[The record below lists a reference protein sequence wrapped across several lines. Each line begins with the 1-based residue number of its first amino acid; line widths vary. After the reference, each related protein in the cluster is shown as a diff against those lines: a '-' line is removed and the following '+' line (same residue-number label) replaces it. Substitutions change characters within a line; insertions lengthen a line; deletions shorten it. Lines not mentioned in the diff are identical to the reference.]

1 MARSKRPSAS
11 PASLALADEIRR
23 LRERGFS
30 VREIGR
36 RTGLS
41 KSHVHNIAIGKRGL
55 SPPRAAAAAERLS
68 GERPALVIIDG
79 QVRAVDPVNRRERQ
93 KIGRYMRAAQDAKD
107 DNDFRAIRRRFR
119 RTVIKT
125 SEGEFHLE
133 TDPDVLRDLDDADL
147 LNIEEVFHYEPAAR
161 AA

>member
-1 MARSKRPSAS
+1 MARSKRPPAS

-41 KSHVHNIAIGKRGL
+41 KSHVHNIAIGKRGV
-55 SPPRAAAAAERLS
+55 STPRAVTAAERLS
-68 GERPALVIIDG
+68 RERPALVIIEG
-79 QVRAVDPVNRRERQ
+79 QLHAVDPVNRRERQ
-93 KIGRYMRAAQDAKD
+93 KIGRYMRAVQDAKD
-107 DNDFRAIRRRFR
+107 DNDFRAIRRRFG

-125 SEGEFHLE
+125 SEGEVHLE
-133 TDPDVLRDLDDADL
+133 TNPDVLRDLDDSGL
-147 LNIEEVFHYEPAAR
+147 LDIEEVFHYEPAAR